1 MTVACVAVK
10 IPHSRSRRRILVFT
24 LLLVA
29 ALVMLVVTGL
39 GVFRLH
45 VDAHWNADQSTV
57 GELFSL
63 TVTGGRT
70 FAFTEAEPFGQLFWI
85 SRLLTLALALA
96 LPWLR
101 ILPASGLAILAVLAL
116 LGMHFQA
123 GEAVPRIPIEF
134 ELLIVGVLY
143 ALYVVVSY
151 AAEVRDRKRF
161 ASLLSQYVPP
171 ELASAYSRY
180 PESMGLSGE
189 EREITVLFCDI
200 VGFSA
205 VAETLEPP
213 QVAEWL
219 NGFFGLVSR
228 IVVRHRGT
236 IDKLMG
242 DSVMAV
248 WGAPARSQTH
258 AFDALSAALDIQRE
272 LAVLNADY
280 AERTL
285 PAIQLGL
292 GLSTGRA
299 NVGPLGSEYRMD
311 YTVVGDTVNIAQRLE
326 AQTRKYQVPVIVSDK
341 TAEALPDVLF
351 RELDTVMVKGRSTP
365 VTMFQ
370 PLGLAADLDEQAL
383 THLQQHKDAMQ
394 ASKRGEWARA
404 RELFE
409 SLRDGPGPKPMY
421 ELYLRGIEQAS
432 GQGPG

>member
-1 MTVACVAVK
+1 MTVACVPVK
-10 IPHSRSRRRILVFT
+10 VPHSRSRRRTVVFT
-24 LLLVA
+24 LLLVG
-29 ALVMLVVTGL
+29 ALVTLVVTGL

-45 VDAHWNADQSTV
+45 VDATWNPNQSAS

-70 FAFTEAEPFGQLFWI
+70 FAFADAEPFGQLFWI

-101 ILPASGLAILAVLAL
+101 LIPASAAAILAALAL
-116 LGMHFQA
+116 ASLHFQA

-134 ELLIVGVLY
+134 ELLIVVVLY
-143 ALYVVVSY
+143 ALYVLLSY

-161 ASLLSQYVPP
+161 ANLLSQYVPP
-171 ELASAYSRY
+171 ELASAYSRH

-189 EREITVLFCDI
+189 QREISVLFCDI

-205 VAETLEPP
+205 VAETLEP
-213 QVAEWL
+213 QEVAEWL

-258 AFDALSAALDIQRE
+258 AFDALSAAMDIERE
-272 LAVLNADY
+272 LHALNADCS
-280 AERTL
+280 ERGL

-311 YTVVGDTVNIAQRLE
+311 YTVVGDTVNVAQRLE
-326 AQTRKYQVPVIVSDK
+326 AQTRKYHVPIIVSDK
-341 TAEALPDVLF
+341 TAEALPDMLF
-351 RELDTVMVKGRSTP
+351 RELDTVMVKGRSTA
-365 VTMFQ
+365 VTMLQ
-370 PLGLAADLDEQAL
+370 PLGAAADVDEITLQA
-383 THLQQHKDAMQ
+383 LQQHQEAML
-394 ASKRGEWARA
+394 ASRNGDWARA
-404 RELFE
+404 RALFE
-409 SLRDGPGPKPMY
+409 HLRDGVGPRPMY
-421 ELYLRGIEQAS
+421 ELYLRGIDQAS
-432 GQGPG
+432 GQ